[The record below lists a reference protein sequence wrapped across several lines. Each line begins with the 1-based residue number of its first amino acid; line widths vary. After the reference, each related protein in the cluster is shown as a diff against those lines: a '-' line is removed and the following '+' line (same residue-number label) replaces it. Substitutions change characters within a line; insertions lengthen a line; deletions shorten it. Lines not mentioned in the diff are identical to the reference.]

1 MDLAFRDLGGS
12 GRPIVILH
20 GLFGSSQNWAS
31 PGRRLA
37 ARGRCFALDLR
48 NHGDSPHAP
57 THSLADCVEDLRIW
71 IERRL
76 DEPPRLVGH
85 SMGGL
90 AAMGF
95 AIAHP
100 RMTASLVIIDIAPRA
115 YPLDHEQEFQ
125 ALRTDISVCRSR
137 QELDALLAPLL
148 PEPLVRQFLL
158 TNSVRQEGGAG
169 FRWRLNVAALES
181 STISGDFSGVTGRFE
196 GPALFVAGGSS
207 DYLREADHAAV
218 LRHFPRAR
226 IETIPGADH
235 WPHVSEPRELVAIL
249 DAFLAAASNAVQ

>member
-1 MDLAFRDLGGS
+1 MDLAFRDLGGN
-12 GRPIVILH
+12 GPPIVILH

-31 PGRRLA
+31 LGRRLA

-100 RMTASLVIIDIAPRA
+100 RMTAAAALIDIAPRA
-115 YPLDHEQEFQ
+115 YPLDHEREFQ
-125 ALRTDISVCRSR
+125 ALQTDISVCRSR
-137 QELDALLAPLL
+137 TELDALLAPLL
-148 PEPLVRQFLL
+148 PDPLVRQEGH
-158 TNSVRQEGGAG
+158 EGGGG
-169 FRWRLNVAALES
+169 FAWRLNVAALEFS
-181 STISGDFSGVTGRFE
+181 SISGDFSGVTGRFE

-218 LRHFPRAR
+218 LRHFPRAL
-226 IETIPGADH
+226 E
-235 WPHVSEPRELVAIL
+235 AIL
-249 DAFLAAASNAVQ
+249 DSFLAETSNGVQ